1 MGCIRP
7 DPHAAKGSTSVLP
20 FWLYERVSRSPDL
33 GGIASLPDV
42 CSLGWTCLPNGGD
55 RLEDRTAEKGFFSSA
70 KGCSGIQGRG
80 VQAPRF
86 MILVQAH

>member
-1 MGCIRP
+1 MRP
-7 DPHAAKGSTSVLP
+7 DPYAAKGSTSVLP

-55 RLEDRTAEKGFFSSA
+55 RLEDRTAETG
-70 KGCSGIQGRG
+70 G
-80 VQAPRF
+80 VSAPRKDVQGSKAEGSKLRNV
-86 MILVQAH
+86 MILVQIH

>member
-1 MGCIRP
+1 MRL

-33 GGIASLPDV
+33 GGIASVPDV

-55 RLEDRTAEKGFFSSA
+55 RLWDRTAETGYVSASRKDVQGFQS
-70 KGCSGIQGRG
+70 RG